1 MKLLFK
7 GTKADLVFGVGVLLG
22 IVEKQDLGIIQA
34 MKDYAKAHPI
44 RTGIQVAGLTLSAVS
59 MFAVPVLGFVGFTA
73 AGPLAGSAAAAW
85 QASIGLVQ
93 ANSLFAWCQSA
104 AMGGVALGG
113 IQFAGVAGAA
123 LTRVSD
129 IPGLAE
135 TFHKFYRTSK

>member
-1 MKLLFK
+1 MF
-7 GTKADLVFGVGVLLG
+7 LG
-22 IVEKQDLGIIQA
+22 IVEKQDVDIIQA

-44 RTGIQVAGLTLSAVS
+44 RTGIQVAGLALSAVS
-59 MFAVPVLGFVGFTA
+59 MFTVPILGFVGFTA
-73 AGPLAGSAAAAW
+73 AGPAAGSAAAAW

-129 IPGLAE
+129 IPGLVE
-135 TFHKFYRTSK
+135 TFHKVYRTQRNPNYGGKLG